1 MRKYAWTILSE
12 FNLFFYM
19 MKISYPA
26 CLKVYTSSCLNFTV
40 ASGNLP
46 PLLRPILSF
55 TMNNKVNVIGI
66 FLKKITS

>member
-1 MRKYAWTILSE
+1 
-12 FNLFFYM
+12 M

-26 CLKVYTSSCLNFTV
+26 CLKFYTSSCLNFTV

-55 TMNNKVNVIGI
+55 TMNKKVNVIRI